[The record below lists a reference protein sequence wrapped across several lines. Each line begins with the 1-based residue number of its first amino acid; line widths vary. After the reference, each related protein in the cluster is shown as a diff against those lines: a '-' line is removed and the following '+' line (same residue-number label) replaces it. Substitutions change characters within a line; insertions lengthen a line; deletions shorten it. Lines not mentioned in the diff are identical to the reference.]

1 MRAVA
6 ALSVLIY
13 HFSIQFN
20 AAGGSNNHWFYYLF
34 NQIGYAG
41 VDFFF
46 VISGYIMWVTT
57 QEKQNKLPALNFA
70 YKRATRIFF
79 GYWPYFLLAVI
90 IITFFPSLI
99 SSNTNL
105 TGSFFLTELE
115 TSKLLIQVAWTL
127 QYELYFY
134 GLFTMLLFIDK
145 KHVLKAIGS
154 LVFLILVYQFYI
166 QLQPNENLLK
176 PNSDLFN
183 FMFSPFCLQFFTGCL
198 LGHYF
203 QTKRL
208 NHLPLILLTGLAILI
223 SAIYLQESVL
233 YTSLISINHL
243 NLRVV
248 IFGSSAVLLLAV
260 IIECEM
266 RGRILLKKISTVL
279 GGASYS
285 IYLSHTL
292 VISLVFVLGWQ
303 NWMLL
308 NSESPGLW
316 IFLLMIL
323 TVFYSIMHYKWIEQ
337 PLMSIARKLGKYLF
351 KNVN

>member
-13 HFSIQFN
+13 HFSMQFT
-20 AAGGSNNHWFYYLF
+20 AAGGSKNHWFYYVF

-57 QEKQNKLPALNFA
+57 QEKQDKLPALNFA

-79 GYWPYFLLAVI
+79 GYWPYFFLAILI
-90 IITFFPSLI
+90 ISFYPSLI
-99 SSNTNL
+99 SSQTNL
-105 TGSFFLTELE
+105 IGSFFLTELE
-115 TSKLLIQVAWTL
+115 TPKLLIQVAWTL

-134 GLFTMLLFIDK
+134 ALFTLLLLIHK
-145 KHVLKAIGS
+145 KYVLKAIGS
-154 LVFLILVYQFYI
+154 LALSIVIYQLYLH
-166 QLQPNENLLK
+166 LQPNDTPVKFNSQLL
-176 PNSDLFN
+176 N
-183 FMFSPFCLQFFTGCL
+183 FLFSPFCLQFFAGCL

-208 NHLPLILLTGLAILI
+208 NHLTLIISLGLSLLILAL
-223 SAIYLQESVL
+223 YLQESVL
-233 YTSLISINHL
+233 STYLISANYLI
-243 NLRVV
+243 LRVI
-248 IFGSSAVLLLAV
+248 IFGLSATLLLAAV
-260 IIECEM
+260 IECEM
-266 RGRILLKKISTVL
+266 RGQVLFKKSSTVL

-292 VISLVFVLGWQ
+292 VIALVFVLGWQ

-308 NSESPGLW
+308 HSESPGLW
-316 IFLLMIL
+316 IFLLML
-323 TVFYSIMHYKWIEQ
+323 FTLLYSTLHYKWIEQ
-337 PLMSIARKLGKYLF
+337 PLMSLARKVGKRLF
-351 KNVN
+351 KN